1 MSIFTPVNNKTL
13 TNVAIVRYKK
23 GGARFEI
30 ACYPSKVTSW
40 RTKVEKDLNEVI
52 QIHRIFTNVSK
63 GVVAKKDELIKAF
76 GTDDER
82 EILLQILDKGELQ
95 VSSKERESHSDQTF
109 RDIATI
115 VAEKCVNPETQRP
128 IPVGIIEKAMK
139 DVHYS
144 LHPTKSSKQQ
154 SLEVIKLIST
164 VIPIQRAQMRLNIT
178 VPGKDARLLRDKLA
192 AQVAKIEEED
202 YDNGMDMVCLIDPGA
217 FRKLDDFVKFETK
230 GKGFIEIMSLAVAK
244 EEKENEER
252 VIYINNINT
261 IENRKYGNNYIRT
274 SKYTILTF
282 LPKNLFHQVV
292 LKRDLKII

>member
-1 MSIFTPVNNKTL
+1 MSIFTPVNNIKL
-13 TNVAIVRYKK
+13 TNVAIVRLKK
-23 GGARFEI
+23 GGSRFEI

-63 GVVAKKDELIKAF
+63 GVGAKKEELIKAF

-95 VSSKERESHSDQTF
+95 VSSKERENHSEQTF
-109 RDIATI
+109 KDIATI

-154 SLEVIKLIST
+154 SLEVIKQISAI
-164 VIPIQRAQMRLNIT
+164 IPIQRAQMRLNIT
-178 VPGKDARLLRDKLA
+178 INVKDPKAIRDKLA
-192 AQVAKIEEED
+192 AQVQKIEEENFE
-202 YDNGMDMVCLIDPGA
+202 NGLSMLCLVDPGS
-217 FRKLDDFVKFETK
+217 FRVIDELVKAESK
-230 GKGFIEIMSLAVAK
+230 GKGFIEIMNLAVAK
-244 EEKENEER
+244 EGE
-252 VIYINNINT
+252 
-261 IENRKYGNNYIRT
+261 
-274 SKYTILTF
+274 SKI
-282 LPKNLFHQVV
+282 
-292 LKRDLKII
+292 